1 VGAAGAL
8 RDRLAR
14 GVSVIAL
21 TKETLGNEFM
31 NTPNSASKKWK
42 VIIPVIIIVL
52 VAGWYWFRPERLV
65 TNRRVD
71 EPFPTMNDS
80 STQILESGNF
90 HSGTHPTEGT
100 ATIYRIENGSRV
112 LRFTNFKTSNGPDVH
127 IYMVA
132 TEDAKD
138 SANVQHAAF
147 VDLGLIKGNIG
158 DQNYI
163 LGSDLDLAKYRTVS
177 VWCKR
182 FSKNFGAAPLM
193 PAAQS
198 TR

>member
-1 VGAAGAL
+1 
-8 RDRLAR
+8 
-14 GVSVIAL
+14 
-21 TKETLGNEFM
+21 M
-31 NTPNSASKKWK
+31 NTPNSGSKKWK
-42 VIIPVIIIVL
+42 VVIPVIIFVL

-71 EPFPTMNDS
+71 EAFPAINDS
-80 STQILESGNF
+80 AAQILESGNF

-100 ATIYRIENGSRV
+100 ATIYRIENDSRV

-127 IYMVA
+127 IYMLA
-132 TEDAKD
+132 AEDAGD
-138 SANVQHAAF
+138 SASVQHAAF

-163 LGSDLDLAKYRTVS
+163 LGFDLDLAKYRTVS

>member
-1 VGAAGAL
+1 
-8 RDRLAR
+8 
-14 GVSVIAL
+14 
-21 TKETLGNEFM
+21 M
-31 NTPNSASKKWK
+31 NTQDSRSKKWR
-42 VIIPVIIIVL
+42 VVIPVIIIAL
-52 VAGWYWFRPERLV
+52 VVGWYWFRPERLV

-71 EPFPTMNDS
+71 EAFPAINDS
-80 STQILESGNF
+80 AAQILESGTF

-127 IYMVA
+127 IY
-132 TEDAKD
+132 
-138 SANVQHAAF
+138 
-147 VDLGLIKGNIG
+147 
-158 DQNYI
+158 
-163 LGSDLDLAKYRTVS
+163 
-177 VWCKR
+177 WCKR

>member
-1 VGAAGAL
+1 MKTSKVAIPLLIFAL
-8 RDRLAR
+8 IL
-14 GVSVIAL
+14 
-21 TKETLGNEFM
+21 
-31 NTPNSASKKWK
+31 
-42 VIIPVIIIVL
+42 
-52 VAGWYWFRPERLV
+52 GWYWFRPERLV

-71 EPFPTMNDS
+71 EAFPAINDS
-80 STQILESGNF
+80 QTQILESGTF

-100 ATIYRIENGSRV
+100 VTIYRTENGSRV
-112 LRFTNFKTSNGPDVH
+112 LRFTKFKTSNGPDVH

-132 TEDAKD
+132 AEDARD
-138 SANVQHAAF
+138 NASVERAAF

-158 DQNYI
+158 DQNYS

>member
-1 VGAAGAL
+1 
-8 RDRLAR
+8 
-14 GVSVIAL
+14 
-21 TKETLGNEFM
+21 M
-31 NTPNSASKKWK
+31 NTPNSGSKKWK
-42 VIIPVIIIVL
+42 VVIPVIIIVL

-71 EPFPTMNDS
+71 EPFPTINDS
-80 STQILESGNF
+80 STQILESGTF
-90 HSGTHPTEGT
+90 HSGTHPTGGT

-112 LRFTNFKTSNGPDVH
+112 LRFTNFETSNGPDVH

-132 TEDAKD
+132 AEDARD
-138 SANVQHAAF
+138 DASVLSAAF
-147 VDLGLIKGNIG
+147 VDLGIIKGNIG
-158 DQNYI
+158 DQNYP
-163 LGSDLDLAKYRTVS
+163 LGPDLDLAKYRTVS

>member
-1 VGAAGAL
+1 MKTLKV
-8 RDRLAR
+8 
-14 GVSVIAL
+14 VIPLLVVA
-21 TKETLGNEFM
+21 
-31 NTPNSASKKWK
+31 
-42 VIIPVIIIVL
+42 L
-52 VAGWYWFRPERLV
+52 VAAWYWFRPERLV
-65 TNRRVD
+65 TNRPVN
-71 EPFPTMNDS
+71 EALPAINDS
-80 STQILESGNF
+80 QTQILESGTF
-90 HSGTHPTEGT
+90 HSGMHPTEGS

-132 TEDAKD
+132 AEDARD
-138 SANVQHAAF
+138 NASVLNAAF

-158 DQNYI
+158 DQNYT
-163 LGSDLDLAKYRTVS
+163 LSSDLDLAKYRTVS

-193 PAAQS
+193 PAAPS